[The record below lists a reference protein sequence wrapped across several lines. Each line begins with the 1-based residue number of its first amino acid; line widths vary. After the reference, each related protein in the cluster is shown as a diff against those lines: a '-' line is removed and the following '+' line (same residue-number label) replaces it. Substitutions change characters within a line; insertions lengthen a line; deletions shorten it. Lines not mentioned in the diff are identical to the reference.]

1 MSNAHET
8 RAHDPLAPRRA
19 MGRAFESL
27 REEHGFVPLRV
38 EGELPREL
46 AGTFYRNGPALFEC
60 QGTPYRHWLDG
71 DGAITA
77 VRLSGGRAEGAVR
90 VTITPELAEER
101 ARGEMLYSSGFTLG
115 PYWHKRLFGHAKN
128 PTSIH
133 VLTWRDRLFALGDA
147 GAPIELDP
155 ATLETKGVWDL
166 DGAKRGMVN
175 AHVRIRPGTGDVIT
189 LGESIGFSNSLDVYV
204 LPREGA
210 PRLLAAIPCARPP
223 MLAHDLAITE
233 HHAIIILPPVHVAV
247 TPILL
252 GTGSPM
258 DAISHH
264 EAEGCEVIVVPLD
277 EPDGIVRFFV
287 PTFSHFHY
295 ANAFET
301 RKGAIA
307 VDLCRYPGFDLG
319 AAFMMEGLRSGE
331 AWAHAPVS
339 KLARLHLDL
348 EAKDASWETLW
359 DANVDFPQTHPERQG
374 RPYRYVWALVQE
386 NQIDRIEKRDLETG
400 AVTRSSLPI
409 TEYPGEPTFVPRP
422 GAHEEDDGWLLTL
435 AYEATTHTS
444 ALVVL
449 DARDPGKVLARAHFA
464 QHIPF
469 PLHGAFQPA

>member
-1 MSNAHET
+1 MA
-8 RAHDPLAPRRA
+8 
-19 MGRAFESL
+19 RAFDSL

-38 EGELPREL
+38 EGEIPPEL
-46 AGTFYRNGPALFEC
+46 SGTFYRNGPALFEC
-60 QGTPYRHWLDG
+60 QGKPYRHWLDG
-71 DGAITA
+71 DGAISA

-90 VTITPELAEER
+90 VTVTRELAEER
-101 ARGEMLYSSGFTLG
+101 ASGEMLYSSGFTLG

-147 GAPIELDP
+147 GVPYELDP
-155 ATLETKGVWDL
+155 ATLETKGPWDL
-166 DGAKRGMVN
+166 DGAKRELVN
-175 AHVRIRPGTGDVIT
+175 AHVRVRPGSGDVIA
-189 LGESIGFSNSLDVYV
+189 LGESIGIRNTLDVYV

-223 MLAHDLAITE
+223 LLAHDLAITE
-233 HHAIIILPPVHVAV
+233 HHAIIVLPPVHVAV

-264 EAEGCEVIVVPLD
+264 ESEGCEVLVLPLD
-277 EPDGIVRFFV
+277 DPNGLVRFRV

-301 RKGAIA
+301 KKGAIA

-319 AAFMMEGLRSGE
+319 AAFMLEPLRAGD
-331 AWAHAPVS
+331 AWADVPVS

-348 EAKDASWETLW
+348 EAEAATWETIW
-359 DANVDFPQTHPERQG
+359 DANVDFPQTHPLLQG

-386 NQIDRIEKRDLETG
+386 GHVDRIEKRDLQTG
-400 AVTRSSLPI
+400 SVLRSALPS

-422 GAHEEDDGWLLTL
+422 GGQDEDDGWILTL

-444 ALVVL
+444 ALVIL
-449 DARDPGKVLARAHFA
+449 DARDPSQVLARAHFA

-469 PLHGAFQPA
+469 PLHGTFQPARE